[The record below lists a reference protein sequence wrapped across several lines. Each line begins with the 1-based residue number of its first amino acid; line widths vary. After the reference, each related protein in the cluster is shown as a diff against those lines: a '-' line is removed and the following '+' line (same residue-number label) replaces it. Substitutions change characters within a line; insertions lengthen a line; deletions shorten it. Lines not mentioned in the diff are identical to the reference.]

1 MSRSLE
7 KLTTEVM
14 ELPRPDR
21 AHLAQKLIESLH
33 DTTDEDSAEVERAW
47 EEELGRRWAE
57 IEAGTAK
64 LVPGEVVF
72 AMLRER
78 LRR

>member
-7 KLTTEVM
+7 KLTIEVM

-33 DTTDEDSAEVERAW
+33 DTTDQDSAEVERAW
-47 EEELGRRWAE
+47 EAELARRWAE
-57 IEAGTAK
+57 IKAGTAR
-64 LVPGEVVF
+64 LIPSEVVF
-72 AMLRER
+72 GRLRER
-78 LRR
+78 KRR